1 MPSNLSPGWLST
13 SQLWYRHL
21 DATTK
26 SQVSLGMTSPGIPS
40 RGPVGKGKL
49 FYPGQHHLPTLSHGE
64 EIMLT
69 QELTAVSSLQHP
81 LQGDLPLSDH
91 LVLPVLGVPALDG
104 PSKLWRYQGKSGF
117 SHPLWGGKRW
127 EAPCPLGAE

>member
-13 SQLWYRHL
+13 AQLWCRHL
-21 DATTK
+21 GTRTEN
-26 SQVSLGMTSPGIPS
+26 QVSLGMASPGIPG
-40 RGPVGKGKL
+40 RGRMGKRTPPS
-49 FYPGQHHLPTLSHGE
+49 PGHHHLPTVSHGE
-64 EIMLT
+64 EMMLT
-69 QELTAVSSLQHP
+69 QGLTAVSSLQHP

-91 LVLPVLGVPALDG
+91 LVLPLLGVPALDG

-127 EAPCPLGAE
+127 EGTGC